1 MWETYGLE
9 NEDLLWPSTALFGG
23 IAGQQQA
30 TCGAVSSSAVCLGLR
45 LRQPLADEPAVKRAR
60 LDIEREAGEIVREFT
75 RRFGSLVCRDLV
87 GLDLSDPE
95 VRRRFLSES
104 LGRDTCDRFVSFA
117 VEKLY
122 ELEGKRTPPQ

>member
-1 MWETYGLE
+1 MWESYGLE